1 MKRIASRVVQL
12 IPTTF
17 GALVLVF
24 FLMRVLPGDPA
35 AAMLGTNATPQAGG
49 TGARA
54 PLDQTQLLAWLKTH
68 GLARDPTAEECRVA
82 AEWEALS
89 EADKQAHL
97 AFMHRLILDP
107 PLSQLLIAQRH

>member
-1 MKRIASRVVQL
+1 MATLEQEVQDL
-12 IPTTF
+12 KTRLTR
-17 GALVLVF
+17 LE
-24 FLMRVLPGDPA
+24 
-35 AAMLGTNATPQAGG
+35 AMIHRLANATPQAGG

-107 PLSQLLIAQRH
+107 PLSQFLIAQRH